1 MTISKEQY
9 RKIYKDLEDEAY
21 NLMQD
26 ILENES
32 ELFPEIFTDRAGNLY
47 ADPPNIEYTKLTFY
61 DAIEMNGVLEVACLV
76 NGSTGDKKLNNLI
89 DQMDDIED
97 KIIR

>member
-1 MTISKEQY
+1 MTISKEKY
-9 RKIYKDLEDEAY
+9 RAIYKDLEDEAF
-21 NLMQD
+21 NIMQD

-47 ADPPNIEYTKLTFY
+47 SDRPNVEYTELNFY
-61 DAIEMNGVLEVACLV
+61 DAIKMNGVLEVACLV
-76 NGSTGDKKLNNLI
+76 NGSTGDKQLNSLI